1 MKTFD
6 LNEKQLE
13 AVNSLSDNVLI
24 IAPAGSGKTSTLISA
39 IQKYKQDNPD
49 GRVVAITFTRKSA
62 DDLRQRLSQYQGIF
76 PSTIHSWAFQ
86 ELEKLANKV
95 REEDPNSGFKIKL
108 LQDEKIKEI
117 LEELT
122 KKRRYNYVKVDILF
136 NYVMGNYNM
145 DISDKLRSMFQAIN
159 RDYLE
164 YKEKFGLYDFT
175 DLPQYLLDK
184 LNDYDRRIE
193 DTDALFVDEFQDVDD
208 VQLELFER
216 VDAAKRFYIGDPK
229 QSIYI
234 FRGATEDVM
243 KKLRGFK
250 MYNLDVN
257 YRSNQEIIDFAS
269 TYQNEAVFNPI
280 LFSGQLESYK
290 SSILAEKGEGGE
302 VYVLNRGGSAYKVNE
317 YIKYKGYDILKD
329 FLEKSPMILCRKNK
343 EVRAVKALGYDKV
356 QTIHQAK
363 GLEYP
368 YVIVTDF
375 EVRGVEDINLSYVAM
390 TRAEKGLLAANYTS
404 FIKLME
410 KLKQTNDLP
419 NFESLF

>member
-1 MKTFD
+1 
-6 LNEKQLE
+6 
-13 AVNSLSDNVLI
+13 
-24 IAPAGSGKTSTLISA
+24 
-39 IQKYKQDNPD
+39 
-49 GRVVAITFTRKSA
+49 
-62 DDLRQRLSQYQGIF
+62 
-76 PSTIHSWAFQ
+76 
-86 ELEKLANKV
+86 
-95 REEDPNSGFKIKL
+95 
-108 LQDEKIKEI
+108 
-117 LEELT
+117 
-122 KKRRYNYVKVDILF
+122 
-136 NYVMGNYNM
+136 MGNYNM
-145 DISDKLRSMFQAIN
+145 DISDKLRAMFQAVH

-184 LNDYDRRIE
+184 LNDYDRRIQ
-193 DTDALFVDEFQDVDD
+193 DIDALFVDEFQDVDD

-216 VDAAKRFYIGDPK
+216 VDAAKRFYIGDPQ

-302 VYVLNRGGSAYKVNE
+302 VYVLNRAGSAYKVNE
-317 YIKYKGYDILKD
+317 YIKYKGYDIVKE
-329 FLEKSPMILCRKNK
+329 FIEKSPMILCRKNK
-343 EVRAVKALGYDKV
+343 EVRAIQAFGYSKV

-368 YVIVTDF
+368 HVIVTDF
-375 EVRGVEDINLSYVAM
+375 EVQGVEDINLSYVAM
-390 TRAEKGLLAANYTS
+390 TRAEKSLLAANYGAL
-404 FIKLME
+404 IKILE
-410 KLKQTNDLP
+410 KLQQNNPQYDKQN
-419 NFESLF
+419 LF